1 MHIDY
6 AKPFKGKMWLFQI
19 DSFSEWPEIVET
31 TYTSASSTINKFKH
45 IFAPHGL
52 PEQIVSDDG
61 PQFTAKEFKDYCSS
75 DGILYKITAPYHPGL
90 NGKVERL
97 VKTFK
102 NSVQKANPTSRT
114 QVQPIFL
121 QDTKLLLIL
130 LLVRHLQ
137 NCWMED

>member
-1 MHIDY
+1 M
-6 AKPFKGKMWLFQI
+6 
-19 DSFSEWPEIVET
+19 

-52 PEQIVSDDG
+52 PEQIVSENG

-75 DGILYKITAPYHPGL
+75 HGILYKITAPYHPGL

-102 NSVQKANPTSRT
+102 NRCSESKSYFKNSSVTDFLARYKAT
-114 QVQPIFL
+114 
-121 QDTKLLLIL
+121 
-130 LLVRHLQ
+130 VRVRIKFT
-137 NCWMED
+137 